1 MSFRYAWIIFITMVY
16 FPCILHGQ
24 ETTQYQWI
32 NPATD
37 ERIQFYGQGWDH
49 EDLKSPYDRLPSRA
63 EGTVRDA
70 VWGLSRNSTGIYLS
84 FTTDAPQIVIR
95 YQTNPRYEMPHMP
108 ATGVSGLDLY
118 VRGISRDNLLWCR
131 GQYSFKDTITYTYS
145 SLNTR
150 HPEMGR
156 SYDYNLYLPLYNAVQ
171 WMEIGVPVENTLS
184 ATPTDDQKPVLVYG
198 TSIAQGGCAS
208 RPAMGWT
215 SIVQRGL
222 DRPVINLAFSG
233 NGRLESEV
241 IALINEID
249 ASMYILDCLPNLTNA
264 EQYPDDELRK
274 RIRESVLTLRKSH
287 PESPILLAAHA
298 GYSEDQVT
306 RSRFE
311 SVNRVNRIQKEE
323 FEKLRK
329 EGVRLLY
336 FLSQDDINMCMDC
349 TVDGTHQTDL
359 GMQYY
364 AEAYL
369 KKIGKILT
377 K

>member
-1 MSFRYAWIIFITMVY
+1 
-16 FPCILHGQ
+16 
-24 ETTQYQWI
+24 
-32 NPATD
+32 
-37 ERIQFYGQGWDH
+37 
-49 EDLKSPYDRLPSRA
+49 
-63 EGTVRDA
+63 
-70 VWGLSRNSTGIYLS
+70 
-84 FTTDAPQIVIR
+84 
-95 YQTNPRYEMPHMP
+95 
-108 ATGVSGLDLY
+108 
-118 VRGISRDNLLWCR
+118 
-131 GQYSFKDTITYTYS
+131 
-145 SLNTR
+145 
-150 HPEMGR
+150 MGR

-364 AEAYL
+364 ADAYL